1 MEVVGDISRLAARPR
16 ALALG
21 TFDGVH
27 AGHRAVIGRA
37 IGIARERGLSSAVV
51 TFDRHPLTVIDP
63 ARVPRLLTSNE
74 EKIRLIREPGRTN

>member
-1 MEVVGDISRLAARPR
+1 MEVVADIAALAPRPR

-37 IGIARERGLSSAVV
+37 DRLAEELGLTSAVV
-51 TFDRHPLTVIDP
+51 TFDRHPLAVIDP
-63 ARVPRLLTSNE
+63 ARVPRLLTSLT
-74 EKIRLIREPGRTN
+74 RRSG

>member
-1 MEVVGDISRLAARPR
+1 MEVVARHRVAGRRPR

-37 IGIARERGLSSAVV
+37 VRLAASA
-51 TFDRHPLTVIDP
+51 
-63 ARVPRLLTSNE
+63 A
-74 EKIRLIREPGRTN
+74 

>member
-1 MEVVGDISRLAARPR
+1 MEVVADISSLADRPR

-37 IGIARERGLSSAVV
+37 LDLPGSAAS
-51 TFDRHPLTVIDP
+51 RAPW
-63 ARVPRLLTSNE
+63 
-74 EKIRLIREPGRTN
+74 